1 MVSLLF
7 REDGTMIFKDA
18 LGFLN
23 NWYLKSFLVC
33 MFCGLGIFAIIEIDN
48 KKADSIAQEA
58 TKNTFSEFEAEW
70 FNRDDSFF
78 KKDRFRIRNNTNQNL
93 NDVSVEATFYRDDG
107 AKVTEKIYQGK
118 WKNNDKIQFTVG
130 AHEYQKET
138 IKGTALLE
146 DGSPV
151 ILTGQW
157 FLVPN

>member
-1 MVSLLF
+1 MISLLF
-7 REDGTMIFKDA
+7 HEDGTMDNKDA
-18 LGFLN
+18 PVLIN
-23 NWYLKSFLVC
+23 NWYVSAIAACLIT
-33 MFCGLGIFAIIEIDN
+33 GLILFPWPSGN
-48 KKADSIAQEA
+48 KKADSVAQEA

-138 IKGTALLE
+138 IKGTAMRE